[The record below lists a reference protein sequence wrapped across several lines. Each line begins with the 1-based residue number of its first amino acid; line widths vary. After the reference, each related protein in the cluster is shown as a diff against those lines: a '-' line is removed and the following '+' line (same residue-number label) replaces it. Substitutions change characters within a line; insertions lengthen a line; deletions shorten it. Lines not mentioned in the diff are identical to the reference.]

1 MGIDIRF
8 PIGLMFGVVGILL
21 TAFGI
26 FGDKAI
32 YQRSLG
38 INVNLQ
44 WGVAMIMF
52 GVIMLALAI
61 RAHGKPQVVGNDPE
75 EATDRD
81 TNGSNK
87 LNDQG

>member
-52 GVIMLALAI
+52 GVIMLVLAI
-61 RAHGKPQVVGNDPE
+61 RAHGKPQVTANDPE
-75 EATDRD
+75 EGNR
-81 TNGSNK
+81 
-87 LNDQG
+87 LRH

>member
-52 GVIMLALAI
+52 GAIMLVLAI
-61 RAHGKPQVVGNDPE
+61 RAHGKP
-75 EATDRD
+75 
-81 TNGSNK
+81 
-87 LNDQG
+87 

>member
-1 MGIDIRF
+1 MGIDIRY

-44 WGVAMIMF
+44 WGVAMIVF
-52 GVIMLALAI
+52 GAIMLVLAI
-61 RAHGKPQVVGNDPE
+61 RAHGKLQVAADDPE
-75 EATDRD
+75 EGNRPRH
-81 TNGSNK
+81 
-87 LNDQG
+87 

>member
-52 GVIMLALAI
+52 GAIMLVLAI
-61 RAHGKPQVVGNDPE
+61 RAHGQPQVTANDSEEGNRP
-75 EATDRD
+75 RH
-81 TNGSNK
+81 
-87 LNDQG
+87 

>member
-52 GVIMLALAI
+52 GAIMLVLAI
-61 RAHGKPQVVGNDPE
+61 RGHGRPQVAAKDPE
-75 EATDRD
+75 EGNRPRH
-81 TNGSNK
+81 
-87 LNDQG
+87 

>member
-52 GVIMLALAI
+52 GAIMLVLAI
-61 RAHGKPQVVGNDPE
+61 RAHGKPQATANDPE
-75 EATDRD
+75 EGNRPRH
-81 TNGSNK
+81 
-87 LNDQG
+87 

>member
-44 WGVAMIMF
+44 WGIAMIMF
-52 GVIMLALAI
+52 GAIMLVLAI
-61 RAHGKPQVVGNDPE
+61 RAHGKPHVAAHDPE
-75 EATDRD
+75 EGNR
-81 TNGSNK
+81 SRH
-87 LNDQG
+87 